1 MVAAGALLLLQLL
14 LATRALSTLLV
25 AAGALCALLLVATS
39 AMCILA
45 VFQCL
50 VYQEERY
57 NFTNN
62 FLKITFLLCVPCWQP
77 PVPCWQPPVP
87 CCW

>member
-25 AAGALCALLLVATS
+25 AAGALCALLLVAAS

-45 VFQCL
+45 VVQRPVYLAGSHRFLAAGSSRGPAYPSLACL
-50 VYQEERY
+50 DVIWPGHYAH
-57 NFTNN
+57 
-62 FLKITFLLCVPCWQP
+62 
-77 PVPCWQPPVP
+77 
-87 CCW
+87 

>member
-14 LATRALSTLLV
+14 LSTRALSTLLV

-50 VYQEERY
+50 VYLAGSHR
-57 NFTNN
+57 
-62 FLKITFLLCVPCWQP
+62 FLAAGSRRGPACPYLACLDVI
-77 PVPCWQPPVP
+77 
-87 CCW
+87 